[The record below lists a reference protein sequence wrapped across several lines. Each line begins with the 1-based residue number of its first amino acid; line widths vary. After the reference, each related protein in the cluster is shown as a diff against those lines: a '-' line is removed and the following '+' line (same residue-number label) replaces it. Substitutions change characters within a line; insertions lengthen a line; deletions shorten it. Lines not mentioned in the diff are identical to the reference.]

1 MRFLGMPAAAS
12 GQYTAAL
19 STSYVSWCHSKRS
32 EESLMIFR
40 RYAKTRPEMFEAGV
54 SCFAF
59 RCSASFNMTV
69 MGQTAVT
76 LQRFNGSLIDFHDK
90 LALRIDVAAI
100 HSVGVKRQCD
110 LARFVDCD
118 QTAGATQLFYGVE
131 SSLRRFLQREPP
143 ILH

>member
-1 MRFLGMPAAAS
+1 MF
-12 GQYTAAL
+12 
-19 STSYVSWCHSKRS
+19 
-32 EESLMIFR
+32 ESL
-40 RYAKTRPEMFEAGV
+40 A
-54 SCFAF
+54 SCFAAYMPSFGWPKSPRLRGFAF

-110 LARFVDCD
+110 LACFVDCD
-118 QTAGATQLFYGVE
+118 QTARTTQLFYGVE
-131 SSLRRFLQREPP
+131 SSLSRFLQREPP

>member
-59 RCSASFNMTV
+59 RCSDSLNMTDDCHIPNLKRLYTNS
-69 MGQTAVT
+69 TA
-76 LQRFNGSLIDFHDK
+76 
-90 LALRIDVAAI
+90 
-100 HSVGVKRQCD
+100 
-110 LARFVDCD
+110 
-118 QTAGATQLFYGVE
+118 
-131 SSLRRFLQREPP
+131 RRFYYFPRRLGSRRSLMQFRFDFIDNLRWSAP
-143 ILH
+143 